1 MHERQDLGEA
11 RGKSE
16 TEKARQNLESE
27 VLVRLNGLSEM
38 SGLRPRSRDGRKS
51 RTVTTSWTVL
61 VVETISQELGK
72 ALGQLYVNPEI
83 IMFQLPPLDKC
94 GASTQVAPTASG
106 FVSVQ

>member
-51 RTVTTSWTVL
+51 RTVTGSGGG
-61 VVETISQELGK
+61 S
-72 ALGQLYVNPEI
+72 
-83 IMFQLPPLDKC
+83 
-94 GASTQVAPTASG
+94 GAAESVDQRTASDDCNI
-106 FVSVQ
+106 FD

>member
-27 VLVRLNGLSEM
+27 VLVRLNRLSEM

-51 RTVTTSWTVL
+51 RTVTLESR
-61 VVETISQELGK
+61 
-72 ALGQLYVNPEI
+72 
-83 IMFQLPPLDKC
+83 
-94 GASTQVAPTASG
+94 TA
-106 FVSVQ
+106 

>member
-51 RTVTTSWTVL
+51 RTVTHA
-61 VVETISQELGK
+61 QK
-72 ALGQLYVNPEI
+72 
-83 IMFQLPPLDKC
+83 
-94 GASTQVAPTASG
+94 
-106 FVSVQ
+106 VSVGRPHT

>member
-38 SGLRPRSRDGRKS
+38 SGLRPRARDGRKA
-51 RTVTTSWTVL
+51 RTVT
-61 VVETISQELGK
+61 
-72 ALGQLYVNPEI
+72 VNDATACTCCE
-83 IMFQLPPLDKC
+83 
-94 GASTQVAPTASG
+94 ASECRG
-106 FVSVQ
+106 

>member
-27 VLVRLNGLSEM
+27 VLVRLNRLSEM

-51 RTVTTSWTVL
+51 WTVTALQQHELLTKKDLIRDGFSSFVDMELVSNIGQVVL
-61 VVETISQELGK
+61 VLQ
-72 ALGQLYVNPEI
+72 Q
-83 IMFQLPPLDKC
+83 C
-94 GASTQVAPTASG
+94 GMKW
-106 FVSVQ
+106 

>member
-51 RTVTTSWTVL
+51 RTVTTYNNIAFVVL
-61 VVETISQELGK
+61 QVSTFRRLCSSRFADCRE
-72 ALGQLYVNPEI
+72 EI
-83 IMFQLPPLDKC
+83 
-94 GASTQVAPTASG
+94 
-106 FVSVQ
+106 

>member
-51 RTVTTSWTVL
+51 RTVTIILENFFFYTSKFFKYLWL
-61 VVETISQELGK
+61 SRISFVISYKFCG
-72 ALGQLYVNPEI
+72 
-83 IMFQLPPLDKC
+83 FQYL
-94 GASTQVAPTASG
+94 
-106 FVSVQ
+106 

>member
-51 RTVTTSWTVL
+51 RTVTGC
-61 VVETISQELGK
+61 VEARGRPRPTCGGEGEDCGLPDA
-72 ALGQLYVNPEI
+72 ALG
-83 IMFQLPPLDKC
+83 
-94 GASTQVAPTASG
+94 ASDGDG
-106 FVSVQ
+106 FEFRMHF

>member
-51 RTVTTSWTVL
+51 RTVTLIHLPRVGKPTCIL
-61 VVETISQELGK
+61 RELSPSR
-72 ALGQLYVNPEI
+72 QP
-83 IMFQLPPLDKC
+83 
-94 GASTQVAPTASG
+94 SG
-106 FVSVQ
+106 NARLNCE

>member
-51 RTVTTSWTVL
+51 RTVTGMKKHFHYSPDSGGGW
-61 VVETISQELGK
+61 
-72 ALGQLYVNPEI
+72 
-83 IMFQLPPLDKC
+83 
-94 GASTQVAPTASG
+94 AP
-106 FVSVQ
+106 